1 MKTQILFTRLI
12 AYRILPI
19 YIMENIFIYAGIIS
33 AIYFIVKFI
42 EMKYVDQE
50 SKPLKLLVRDTVM
63 VYASVI
69 LGDFVMGQVGPKVHD
84 ALTSSVTPEVF
95 NDTPDF

>member
-1 MKTQILFTRLI
+1 
-12 AYRILPI
+12 
-19 YIMENIFIYAGIIS
+19 MENIFIYAGIIS

-84 ALTSSVTPEVF
+84 ALASSVAPEVF

>member
-1 MKTQILFTRLI
+1 
-12 AYRILPI
+12 
-19 YIMENIFIYAGIIS
+19 MENIFLYAGIIAS
-33 AIYFIVKFI
+33 IYFVIKFI

-50 SKPLKLLVRDTVM
+50 SKPLKTLVRDTIL

-69 LGDFVMGQVGPKVHD
+69 LGDFVMEQVNTG
-84 ALTSSVTPEVF
+84 LQSTTIISTPEVF

>member
-1 MKTQILFTRLI
+1 
-12 AYRILPI
+12 
-19 YIMENIFIYAGIIS
+19 MENIFLYAGVIS
-33 AIYFIVKFI
+33 VIYFVVKFV

-50 SKPLKLLVRDTVM
+50 SKPLKVLVRDTIL

-69 LGDFVMGQVGPKVHD
+69 LGDFVMGQVAPKVND

>member
-1 MKTQILFTRLI
+1 M
-12 AYRILPI
+12 YRILPI

-50 SKPLKLLVRDTVM
+50 SKPLKILVRDTVM

-69 LGDFVMGQVGPKVHD
+69 LGDFVMVQVGPKVND

>member
-1 MKTQILFTRLI
+1 M
-12 AYRILPI
+12 YRILPI

-50 SKPLKLLVRDTVM
+50 SKPLKMLVRDTVM

-69 LGDFVMGQVGPKVHD
+69 LGDFVMTQVGSKVND

>member
-1 MKTQILFTRLI
+1 
-12 AYRILPI
+12 
-19 YIMENIFIYAGIIS
+19 MENIFIYAGIIS

-50 SKPLKLLVRDTVM
+50 SKPLKILVRDTVM

-69 LGDFVMGQVGPKVHD
+69 LGDFVMTQVGSKVND
-84 ALTSSVTPEVF
+84 ALTSSVAPEVF

>member
-1 MKTQILFTRLI
+1 
-12 AYRILPI
+12 
-19 YIMENIFIYAGIIS
+19 MENIFLYAGIIS
-33 AIYFIVKFI
+33 VIYFIVKFV

-50 SKPLKLLVRDTVM
+50 SKPLKVLVRDTIL

-69 LGDFVMGQVGPKVHD
+69 LGDFVMGQVAPKVND
-84 ALTSSVTPEVF
+84 ALSASVSPEVF

>member
-1 MKTQILFTRLI
+1 
-12 AYRILPI
+12 
-19 YIMENIFIYAGIIS
+19 MENIFIYAGVIS

-69 LGDFVMGQVGPKVHD
+69 LGDFVMGQVGSKVND
-84 ALTSSVTPEVF
+84 VLTSSVTPEVF